1 VVKPASAI
9 QRLLQEWQSLLKQQQ
24 GVVGKL
30 GAALPGLQNHAAPR
44 ASRRQRRIAC
54 PKCDRRFAL
63 PMNLGRH
70 LAATHRRRKSA
81 A

>member
-1 VVKPASAI
+1 VVKPAKAI
-9 QRLLQEWQSLLKQQQ
+9 HRLLREWQSLLKQQQ
-24 GVVGKL
+24 GLVGKL
-30 GAALPGLQNHAAPR
+30 GAALPGLQTTATAKGP
-44 ASRRQRRIAC
+44 RRQRRISC

>member
-1 VVKPASAI
+1 LPQSI
-9 QRLLQEWQSLLKQQQ
+9 RSIRSLLNEWRSLLKQEQR
-24 GVVGKL
+24 VVSRL
-30 GAALPGLQNHAAPR
+30 SRTLPGV
-44 ASRRQRRIAC
+44 SRNARVAGPSLRRRISC

-70 LAATHRRRKSA
+70 LAATHRRRKRA